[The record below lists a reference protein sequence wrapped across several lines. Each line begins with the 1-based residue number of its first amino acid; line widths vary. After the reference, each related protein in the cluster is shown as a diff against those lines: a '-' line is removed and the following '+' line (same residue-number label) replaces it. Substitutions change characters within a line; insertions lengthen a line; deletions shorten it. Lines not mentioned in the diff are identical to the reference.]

1 MKKYFSIVFVVVFIS
16 SCGGEI
22 KNVSFKNDVVPIIDN
37 SCIDCHN
44 SDQNMGGLNFETYNS
59 LMESRYLNRSQP
71 LVIKG
76 DASQSRLYLV
86 THANDPLI
94 RMPPKNYG
102 YDHLDD
108 DEIETIKVWI
118 NEGAKN
124 N

>member
-1 MKKYFSIVFVVVFIS
+1 MKSLIILAAISIILV

-22 KNVSFKNDVVPIIDN
+22 KNVSYSEDIQPIIN
-37 SCIDCHN
+37 ENCLDCHN
-44 SDQNMGGLNFETYNS
+44 DQKQLGGLNFESYKK
-59 LMESRYLNRSQP
+59 LMSSRYLNRSQP

-86 THANDPLI
+86 VHSNNDLI
-94 RMPPKNYG
+94 RMPPKNFG
-102 YDHLDD
+102 YDRLSES
-108 DEIETIKVWI
+108 EIKAIKVWI